1 MSNGHQARIA
11 PRTPWQAID
20 LGTRM
25 YRQWW
30 RPLTLIWLLT
40 TLPVAALLWA
50 WAGPE
55 SLLAPLL
62 FWWLKPLWERPLLE
76 YCARALFGE
85 HTPVLTLLRQ
95 FPRYGFSYLFDQLT
109 WRRLS
114 PSRSYFAAVFQL
126 EKGDRKQVSARLRA
140 LQLPPTSHSGTL
152 TLLVLH
158 LEQGLMISLMMLAW
172 VLVPWD
178 VHLDLQYWLADHIEQ
193 YGRALLVCW
202 YLAMVLM
209 EPLYVCGGFAL
220 YLNKRTWLEGW
231 DLEPGLRH
239 IGSRRRAGASAGAGV
254 LLLTALLL
262 PALATPPAQAST
274 PPAPREQAVEILAGE
289 DFMPMRL
296 EKGWRQRDEYRN
308 DLLDRAIRWLLDQ
321 DYEQDD
327 SPRNDLSLG
336 WLNDLLR
343 LLAWGLLIAGLCWL
357 IWSQRHRLGLPLAAP
372 APRRAAPTIRGMS
385 IARDSLPDDPEQAI
399 RSALASGDVRLA
411 LSLLYRV
418 TLSELH
424 QRHGLRIARGAT
436 EGEVLRQL
444 EQRHP
449 ADPLTAFLGRLT
461 PVWVALAWGHRPAVP
476 TQVEALISDWRTSLA
491 GEVS

>member
-11 PRTPWQAID
+11 PRPPWQAID
-20 LGTRM
+20 LGTRL

-95 FPRYGFSYLFDQLT
+95 FPRYGLSYLFDQLT

-114 PSRSYFAAVFQL
+114 PSRSYFAPVFQL
-126 EKGDRKQVSARLRA
+126 EKGDRKQIRTRLRA

-172 VLVPWD
+172 VLVPWE
-178 VHLDLQYWLADHIEQ
+178 VHLDLQYWLADHIGQ

-209 EPLYVCGGFAL
+209 EPLYVCCGFAL

-231 DLEPGLRH
+231 DLEPGLRR
-239 IGSRRRAGASAGAGV
+239 IGAQRRPGV
-254 LLLTALLL
+254 TALLLAALLL
-262 PALATPPAQAST
+262 PAFAPPPAQADT
-274 PPAPREQAVEILAGE
+274 AAPAREQAIEIIADD
-289 DFMPMRL
+289 DFMSMRL
-296 EKGWRQRDEYRN
+296 EQGWRQRDEYRN

-321 DYEQDD
+321 DFDGNER
-327 SPRNDLSLG
+327 PRNDLSLG

-343 LLAWGLLIAGLCWL
+343 IIAWGALIAVLCWL
-357 IWSQRHRLGLPLAAP
+357 LWSQRHRLGLPVTDP
-372 APRRAAPTIRGMS
+372 APRRTAPTVRGMS

-399 RSALASGDVRLA
+399 RAALAAGDIRLA
-411 LSLLYRV
+411 LSLLYRI

-424 QRHGLRIARGAT
+424 QRHGLRIALGAT

-444 EQRHP
+444 QQRQP
-449 ADPLTAFLGRLT
+449 SDPLTGFLGRLT
-461 PVWVALAWGHRPAVP
+461 PVWVALAWGHRPAAP
-476 TQVEALISDWRTSLA
+476 EQVSQLLDDWRASLA
-491 GEVS
+491 TESTA